1 MSTTTEPR
9 SSPARRALR
18 FAGAAGMV
26 LAAWFGGMAAV
37 ARWIE
42 PTVEAIVLVEPA
54 RVADLASRAPV
65 TVLDAPPGALRV
77 RGDGPG
83 YVAALYALGA
93 RLVLPAAGGGCRGG
107 AAQRSS
113 SSRTSVTF
121 SSPSRISE

>member
-1 MSTTTEPR
+1 M
-9 SSPARRALR
+9 RRALR
-18 FAGAAGMV
+18 FAGAAALV
-26 LAAWFGGMAAV
+26 LGAWFGGMAAV

-54 RVADLASRAPV
+54 GVARLASRAPV
-65 TVLDAPPGALRV
+65 TVLDAPPGALHV

-83 YVAALYALGA
+83 YVAALYAQGA
-93 RLVLPAAGGGCRGG
+93 RLVLPATGGGCRGG
-107 AAQRSS
+107 AAAQRSS